1 MKKFNRTIKRFL
13 ALCLCAAL
21 LCGAACA
28 EEIRTICTGLEEL
41 YYRYTLPDGR
51 VLMTGSK
58 IRPDPASYD
67 DKAAWV
73 VCLNPDRT
81 MSWEFADTGENGYV
95 SAVQAAALQDGT
107 VAVVF
112 EDRQLLDREN
122 RLTVRFFT
130 QDGKETGKELELS
143 TKLVTFKATP
153 SWLMLYGWKPE
164 ERMDE
169 TILIDWGGNE
179 LLRYDGLI
187 LPDGYGF
194 AVGNTDELVLYGQD
208 TMENSHAKIL
218 KLDGLTDS
226 VLWETTLDWQL
237 SDTEAGTIDS
247 CVRTDDGGYL
257 AMVGEARP
265 ETDENGNRWT
275 SFLVKL
281 DKEGRVLWTSR
292 EIFEKYKILGSRMYF
307 LNGKLLLSCASET
320 GGDPGS
326 IAPWVFLWLDGDG
339 NELGMTEV
347 ELKAEDLPHL
357 SQYVGPAGDGT
368 YWEPFADVLEI
379 IPMADGLWALGQ
391 GDVDL
396 MDGEKFL
403 QTLPEASE
411 TFLVKIPEP

>member
-1 MKKFNRTIKRFL
+1 MKKFGWVMKSIL
-13 ALCLCAAL
+13 ALCLCLAL
-21 LCGAACA
+21 LAGTACA
-28 EEIRTICTGLEEL
+28 EEIREICFGLD
-41 YYRYTLPDGR
+41 YMHYGCTLADGR
-51 VLMTGSK
+51 MVLVGAK
-58 IRPDPASYD
+58 NLADGYYFEPVAR
-67 DKAAWV
+67 V
-73 VCLNPDRT
+73 VCLNPDGT
-81 MSWEFADTGENGYV
+81 LSWEFADTGENGYV

-112 EDRQLLDREN
+112 EDRQLLDRED

-237 SDTEAGTIDS
+237 PGTAEARIAN
-247 CVRTDDGGYL
+247 CIRTGDGGYL
-257 AMVGEARP
+257 AWVEESEP
-265 ETDENGNRWT
+265 VKEDEWT
-275 SFLVKL
+275 GWKSFLVKF
-281 DKEGRVLWTSR
+281 DAEGRVLWINR
-292 EIFEKYKILGSRMYF
+292 EIREQKKLDGRRLYAC
-307 LNGKLLLSCASET
+307 NGKIAIPCISEPD
-320 GGDPGS
+320 GDPAG
-326 IAPWVFLWLDGDG
+326 IAPWLLLWLDGDG

-403 QTLPEASE
+403 ETLPEASE
-411 TFLVKIPEP
+411 TFLVRIPEPE